1 LILLML
7 YTRSDRSVGVG
18 VVRSDGN
25 IIASHPQIRLLSRP
39 RRSGTSEK
47 GVSNMAAKKKAKK
60 KTAKKKK

>member
-1 LILLML
+1 
-7 YTRSDRSVGVG
+7 VG